1 VSAALGFLLALSIAW
16 LYAGVVSGLVAEW
29 ASSPDASYGIVLAA
43 VAALVAWRRRDAL
56 RRAIDPTGAAL
67 PGAAIVALGLVMY
80 LAGQLGADLF
90 LTRLSLLVVL
100 CGGIWF
106 LAGARALQTVA
117 APMVFFAVAIPL
129 PSVIASALTLPLQL
143 TASRVAEASLTTMG
157 VPVFRDG
164 NVLELPSTAL
174 EVAEACSGLRSII
187 SLAAISILLAW
198 TEPSL
203 PRRIAIVAFSLPVAI
218 VMNGFRIAATGLAC
232 EAWGPK
238 AASGSWHTFTGWVTF
253 VVSVFVLLQLQ
264 RLMARRPTL
273 LDAQPLQPGSG
284 QAPVQV

>member
-1 VSAALGFLLALSIAW
+1 VSGALGFLLALSIGW

-29 ASSPDASYGIVLAA
+29 ASSPDASYGIVLASVA
-43 VAALVAWRRRDAL
+43 VLVAWRRRDAL
-56 RRAIDPTGAAL
+56 GRAIDPAGAGW
-67 PGAAIVALGLVMY
+67 PGAAVMLLGLVMY
-80 LAGQLGADLF
+80 LAGDLGADLF

-100 CGGIWF
+100 TGGIWF
-106 LAGARALQTVA
+106 LAGGRALRTVA
-117 APMVFFAVAIPL
+117 APLVFLAVAIPL
-129 PSVIASALTLPLQL
+129 PSVIATALTLPLQL

-187 SLAAISILLAW
+187 SLAAIGILLAW

-232 EAWGPK
+232 EAWGPT

-253 VVSVFVLLQLQ
+253 VVSVFILLQLQ
-264 RLMARRPTL
+264 RLIARRRPTPDRWL
-273 LDAQPLQPGSG
+273 RGAVE
-284 QAPVQV
+284 A